1 MVFSKIENVVNK
13 LDLGINLESLIK
25 RDFSYCTSL
34 PSTCYEA
41 TFTWSL
47 KNNDSQSAILNR
59 VLVLTKSL
67 EKTFDIVNLNRLLRN
82 KFNDVWE
89 LSIYVYDEEAKGQ

>member
-1 MVFSKIENVVNK
+1 MVFSKIENVVNE

-41 TFTWSL
+41 KFTWPL
-47 KNNDSQSAILNR
+47 KINDSQSAILNR
-59 VLVLTKSL
+59 VLILIKSL
-67 EKTFDIVNLNRLLRN
+67 EKTFDIVILDRLSQN
-82 KFNDVWE
+82 KFSNTWE
-89 LSIYVYDEEAKGQ
+89 LSVYVDEEAKG